1 MCKKAN
7 ALRYI
12 FNPEYLSFSLLSLSL
27 LVEMKLNKKKQKLM
41 VSLCFPSWIHFLFLV
56 LFSERI
62 KSEGKAHFPP
72 PFLDDLHQP
81 RSLECQHIYVFTKF
95 QSSNIFNILSIH
107 WAASNFFQES
117 QILKWKTRQRR
128 VLDGVVSRAFGEAD
142 DPRGPHTQHGFAE
155 LNGCW
160 TQCQILI

>member
-12 FNPEYLSFSLLSLSL
+12 FNPEYLGFSLLSLSL

-41 VSLCFPSWIHFLFLV
+41 VSLCFPIWIHFLFLV

-72 PFLDDLHQP
+72 
-81 RSLECQHIYVFTKF
+81 VF
-95 QSSNIFNILSIH
+95 
-107 WAASNFFQES
+107 
-117 QILKWKTRQRR
+117 
-128 VLDGVVSRAFGEAD
+128 
-142 DPRGPHTQHGFAE
+142 
-155 LNGCW
+155 
-160 TQCQILI
+160 